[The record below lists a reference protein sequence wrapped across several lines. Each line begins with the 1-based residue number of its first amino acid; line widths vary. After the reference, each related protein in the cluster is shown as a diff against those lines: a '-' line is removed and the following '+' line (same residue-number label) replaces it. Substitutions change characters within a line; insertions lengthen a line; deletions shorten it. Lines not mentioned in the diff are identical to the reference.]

1 MSRKVAKKF
10 NVTSFP
16 TVSLFR
22 GGTAHAL
29 LFKGNPLR
37 AEELLDFLTSE
48 ESLQL
53 PDKIER
59 VDAEGLDE
67 LVAEETLVAAVFY
80 EEMAEKSREAMEAL
94 EGIDDEA
101 SDFE

>member
-1 MSRKVAKKF
+1 MAKKF

-29 LFKGNPLR
+29 QFKGNPLKFQ
-37 AEELLDFLTSE
+37 ELLDFLTSE
-48 ESLQL
+48 DSLQL

-67 LVAEETLVAAVFY
+67 LVSEEELVAAVFY
-80 EEMAEKSREAMEAL
+80 EEMEERSREAMEAL
-94 EGIDDEA
+94 ESIDDEA
-101 SDFE
+101 GDFE